1 VSTVLGFCPKGH
13 PPWSFVFDTHFSR
26 VDDGICRVDVIVFQA
41 PLYPHR
47 TLWRY
52 TNVVLLLLLL
62 SWSRSLTA
70 TPSRTW
76 PFVRVP
82 TDAGKSWKMTV
93 MESQG
98 KVEFHQCVMEF
109 LTATAVNDGRL
120 DVYRATVEGKLLYA
134 AWSGFCSAGDR
145 VRLNSYSY

>member
-1 VSTVLGFCPKGH
+1 MSTVLGFCAKGLLCL
-13 PPWSFVFDTHFSR
+13 THIFHGSTTE
-26 VDDGICRVDVIVFQA
+26 F
-41 PLYPHR
+41 
-47 TLWRY
+47 
-52 TNVVLLLLLL
+52 VVLTS